1 MYLIFARIFNLEDGR
16 ISGDTRALAGKI
28 AGMIGM
34 ISNCL
39 LAVGKLIVGLMC
51 GAVSIIA
58 DGMNNLSDTASSI
71 VTMIGFHL
79 SQQPAD
85 ADHPYGHGR
94 FEYLSGLS
102 VAVLILLLGGELV
115 KASVEKIL
123 NPVTPEA
130 SLAAVLVLLLSAVV
144 KYWMFLFYKKL
155 GNRIESSVLLAASAD
170 SRNDV
175 ISVLAVLAGYGAN
188 YFFRWNIDGYVGLGV
203 ACFILISGF
212 GIARDTVSPLL
223 GNGVDKHTEQRI
235 ADLILSR
242 EKVLGFHDLLVHDYG
257 PGQCYAS
264 VHVEMDAREDPLV
277 CHEWIDALEEDAW
290 KELNMHLVIHHDPV
304 VVNDE
309 ERNEILQWII
319 SVVQQ
324 IDPGLSIHDFRLR
337 RSDGKKQLV
346 FDLSVPYALMK
357 HRRKI
362 KARIEETVKEK
373 SPDYAVQIHID
384 GGM

>member
-39 LAVGKLIVGLMC
+39 LAGGKLIVGLMC

-71 VTMIGFHL
+71 VTVIGFHL
-79 SQQPAD
+79 AQQPAD

-130 SLAAVLVLLLSAVV
+130 SLAAVLVLLLSAAV
-144 KYWMFLFYKKL
+144 KFWMFLFYKKL

-223 GNGVDKHTEQRI
+223 GKGVDKHTEQRI

-264 VHVEMDAREDPLV
+264 VHVEMDAREDPLA

-290 KELNMHLVIHHDPV
+290 TELDMHLVIHHDPL

-337 RSDGKKQLV
+337 RSGGKKQLV

-384 GGM
+384 GGI